1 LVFNSALIPVLYPHS
16 NITGKAVFMQK
27 LFKRILVTVDFS
39 TRSRRAAVKA
49 LLLAEEFGSAV
60 TFIHITDAIP
70 LKTEPVTKGLFFQ
83 NDMAAGRLKEVE
95 YRLGKIIRNAV
106 AKAGT
111 KTVVA
116 TVVLSGTWH
125 DRLIDYVN
133 NQLTDLVIIS
143 QKSSFAGKAAVS
155 FNPDKIAAATNIPV
169 ITIPSNRQITGL
181 RSILIPVTD
190 FLPVRKIMYGIYMAS
205 VNNATLKLLGVEN
218 GKNAEKS
225 EYYLYK
231 TYKLIRDNCAVNIE
245 LGTIQGNNVA
255 EAVNEYALRST
266 ADLIIVNPGTQTR
279 MAGFF
284 SAFFTNIL
292 QKNAAFPVMT
302 ISPL

>member
-1 LVFNSALIPVLYPHS
+1 MP
-16 NITGKAVFMQK
+16 
-27 LFKRILVTVDFS
+27 VDFS
-39 TRSRRAAVKA
+39 NRSKRAAVKA
-49 LLLAEEFGSAV
+49 LLLAEEFRSAV
-60 TFIHITDAIP
+60 TFIYVTGTMP
-70 LKTEPVTKGLFFQ
+70 LKTAPVSNRLFSQ
-83 NDMAAGRLKEVE
+83 NYAAAGNLKEIE
-95 YRLGKIIRNAV
+95 SKLGKIIQAAV
-106 AKAGT
+106 DKTGAKADNT
-111 KTVVA
+111 

-133 NQLTDLVIIS
+133 NHVIDVVIIS
-143 QKSSFAGKAAVS
+143 QKRGFSGTKAMN
-155 FNPDKIAAATNIPV
+155 FNPDKIAAATNVPV

-181 RSILIPVTD
+181 HSILIPVTD

-205 VNNATLKLLGVEN
+205 ANNATVKLLGVEN
-218 GKNAEKS
+218 GKNAEKN

-231 TYKLIRDNCAVNIE
+231 AYKLIRDNCSVKIE
-245 LGTIQGNNVA
+245 LGTIKGNNVA

-279 MAGFF
+279 MPGFF

>member
-1 LVFNSALIPVLYPHS
+1 
-16 NITGKAVFMQK
+16 M
-27 LFKRILVTVDFS
+27 VTVDFS
-39 TRSRRAAVKA
+39 NRSKRAAVKS
-49 LLLAEEFGSAV
+49 LLLAEEFRSAV
-60 TFIHITDAIP
+60 TFIHITDTMP
-70 LKTEPVTKGLFFQ
+70 LKTAPAAKRLFSQNYVTPG
-83 NDMAAGRLKEVE
+83 NLKEIDT
-95 YRLGKIIRNAV
+95 RLGKIIRVAV
-106 AKAGT
+106 AKTGA
-111 KTVVA
+111 KTDVS

-133 NQLTDLVIIS
+133 NHVIDLVIIS
-143 QKSSFAGKAAVS
+143 QRGSFSLKSASK
-155 FNPDKIAAATNIPV
+155 FNPDKIAAATNVPV
-169 ITIPSNRQITGL
+169 ITIPSNRQITRL

-205 VNNATLKLLGVEN
+205 ANNATLKLLGVEN
-218 GKNAEKS
+218 GGNTEKS

-245 LGTIQGNNVA
+245 LGTIKGNNVA

-284 SAFFTNIL
+284 SAFFNNIL